1 MGSIIGN
8 ILPEAIAV
16 AISPLPIVAV
26 ILMLFSKKAKAN
38 SLAFLVGWIIGLAAV
53 CAIVTA
59 IGSTQNM
66 AAGSGASNASYGLKI
81 ILGLLLLF
89 LAVRNWKKRPK
100 PGEQPKMPAWMSSI
114 DTLKPGK
121 AFLLAVALAG
131 INPKN
136 LALTLAAALYVAQA
150 SLATTQAVA
159 ALAIFIVI
167 ASLTIAL
174 PVLLNLFMGEKAA
187 GTLNSW
193 KMWLTTNNSTVM
205 FVLLLVF
212 GFVLLGEGIAGLSE

>member
-1 MGSIIGN
+1 MGSLIGN

-59 IGSTQNM
+59 LGSTQNM
-66 AAGSGASNASYGLKI
+66 APGSGASNASYGLKI

-89 LAVRNWKKRPK
+89 LAVRNWRKRPK

-121 AFLLAVALAG
+121 SVKHVETWQLFKNVPTVKTEADADKVARKL
-131 INPKN
+131 IK
-136 LALTLAAALYVAQA
+136 
-150 SLATTQAVA
+150 
-159 ALAIFIVI
+159 
-167 ASLTIAL
+167 
-174 PVLLNLFMGEKAA
+174 
-187 GTLNSW
+187 
-193 KMWLTTNNSTVM
+193 
-205 FVLLLVF
+205 
-212 GFVLLGEGIAGLSE
+212 